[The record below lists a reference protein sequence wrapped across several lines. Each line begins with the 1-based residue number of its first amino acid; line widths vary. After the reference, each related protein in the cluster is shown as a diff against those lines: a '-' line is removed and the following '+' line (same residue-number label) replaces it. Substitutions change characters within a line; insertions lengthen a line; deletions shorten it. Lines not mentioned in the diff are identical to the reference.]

1 MDEYRKRKQERREQ
15 YNKTFGVKSIIC
27 TACSGSGRYDST
39 GSPKCGLCNGTGKIK
54 PTTTINQILEN

>member
-54 PTTTINQILEN
+54 PNN